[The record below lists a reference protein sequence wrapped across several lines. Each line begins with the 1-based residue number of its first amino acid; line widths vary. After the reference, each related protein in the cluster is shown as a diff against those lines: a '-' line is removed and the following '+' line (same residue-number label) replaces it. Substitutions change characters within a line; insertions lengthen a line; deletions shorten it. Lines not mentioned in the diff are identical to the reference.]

1 MLTQKFQGAGNASMM
16 ALKQLSQI
24 VHRQAVVM
32 SFGDAFFVL
41 TVFYLALTA
50 LVIFVKKPNMAGPPS
65 DAH

>member
-1 MLTQKFQGAGNASMM
+1 M

-32 SFGDAFFVL
+32 SYADAFYIL
-41 TVFYLALTA
+41 TVFYLALTV
-50 LVIFVKKPNMAGPPS
+50 LVVFVRKPNMAGPVP